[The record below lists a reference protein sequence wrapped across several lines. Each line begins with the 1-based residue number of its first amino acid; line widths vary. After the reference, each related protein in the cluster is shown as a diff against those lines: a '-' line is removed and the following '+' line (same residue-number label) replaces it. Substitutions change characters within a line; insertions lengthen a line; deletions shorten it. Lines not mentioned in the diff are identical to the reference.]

1 MGQWTG
7 ELGTFPLPGRER
19 ERVREREKE
28 RKIDINV
35 FIRLYVYIY
44 IYIYVYIHG
53 PSPVTSFLGGLE
65 LLAIELVLT
74 IKDDRCAFLFAVRGL
89 SMALSNTVLSKSP

>member
-1 MGQWTG
+1 MC
-7 ELGTFPLPGRER
+7 
-19 ERVREREKE
+19 
-28 RKIDINV
+28 
-35 FIRLYVYIY
+35 IY

-65 LLAIELVLT
+65 LLAIDLVLT